1 MGKGP
6 AIYDIN
12 TLLQAGIN
20 PKTGLPTKFDGN
32 LPCNLQNAI
41 LKQLRVIDEQD
52 AVNRY
57 VWFNLPTGINASLIE
72 RVLFYKGQGCLFY
85 MESDGK
91 FYFLPYTLDGSID
104 VYGRYTGITPLPFN
118 GSVKADDGKEKP
130 WIVGLNKKPIYDV
143 LLPEEIN
150 QDVLYDGC
158 VLLSD
163 YSKQISQTVLPRQML
178 NDPLLSVMS
187 ECIPYMRTALQNST
201 GISGMKVG
209 NEDEQSNVAAA
220 SLAIQRAAL
229 NGEKWIPIIG
239 SVEFQEL
246 TNTPTAKSEEF
257 LLTLQALDNY
267 RLSLYGMDNG
277 GLFQKKSHM
286 LEAEQKMNT
295 GNSGIILQDGL
306 KQRLDFRDIAN
317 SIWGTSIYCEINET
331 INGMDTN
338 MDGKLGYSPEYISQP
353 IVSPQESTEEV
364 TE

>member
-1 MGKGP
+1 MAKGP

-12 TLLQAGIN
+12 TLIQAGIN

-57 VWFNLPTGINASLIE
+57 VWFNLPTGVNASLIE

-91 FYFLPYTLDGSID
+91 FYFLPYALDGSID

-118 GSVKADDGKEKP
+118 GSVKADGDKEKP

-229 NGEKWIPIIG
+229 
-239 SVEFQEL
+239 
-246 TNTPTAKSEEF
+246 
-257 LLTLQALDNY
+257 
-267 RLSLYGMDNG
+267 
-277 GLFQKKSHM
+277 
-286 LEAEQKMNT
+286 
-295 GNSGIILQDGL
+295 
-306 KQRLDFRDIAN
+306 
-317 SIWGTSIYCEINET
+317 
-331 INGMDTN
+331 
-338 MDGKLGYSPEYISQP
+338 KLHFADCRVNCHQL
-353 IVSPQESTEEV
+353 
-364 TE
+364 